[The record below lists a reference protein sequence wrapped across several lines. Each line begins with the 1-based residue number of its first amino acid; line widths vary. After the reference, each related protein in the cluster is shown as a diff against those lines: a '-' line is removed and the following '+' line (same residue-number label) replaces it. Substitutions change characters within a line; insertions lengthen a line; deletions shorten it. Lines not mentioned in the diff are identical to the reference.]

1 MVSVRCVIMFPFFW
15 FLLLLPQ
22 LTHSKPQPCLSSSC
36 GKITNIRY
44 PFRLKQDPEH
54 CGNNRYELDCVNN
67 VTRLSLYDGYYLV
80 ESINYNNYT
89 IRVVDP
95 NIHPTDCSSLPSFF
109 LSQNNFTYLD
119 GPYLYRYFSKESNS
133 YRYSLNR
140 SKSRTFMG
148 DFGEYDLSMPVVY
161 MKCTSRP
168 SKVVDEYYAD
178 TASCL
183 DQHMTY
189 AIVGDP
195 PFAILEPQCRVKFI
209 ALTSF
214 LWNTGDSDI
223 YYGDVIENISYV
235 DIHKA
240 LRYGFEISW
249 MQASCPCDYCFLN
262 DTIGQ
267 IQCIVPDCRFDSCG
281 SWADKVRLIFDYVAG
296 IYEGLRELTGMDKI
310 IIYKS
315 SINLYRAGTITGKYI
330 LPYLTFRT
338 ILVIIL
344 FFGLMIYTYRRR
356 HESIYE
362 NIEDFLQSNTLMP
375 IRYSYREIKQM
386 TKNFKLKLGEG
397 GYGDVYR
404 GNLISGPFVAIKML
418 KIKSKT
424 NGQEFMSEVA
434 TLGRIYHSNVV
445 RLVGFCVEGSKRAL
459 VYEYMPNGSLD
470 KYIFNKEEL
479 ISLTYNQIYE
489 ISLGVARGISYLHQG
504 CDMQILHF
512 DIKPHNILLDE
523 NFIPKVS
530 DFGLA
535 KLYPIDNS
543 IATLTAARGT
553 IGYMA
558 PELFYQN
565 IGGVSYKADVYSF
578 GMLLIEMASRRRNLN
593 SHAEHSSQLYFP
605 FWIYDQLVKN
615 REREMEDFIME
626 EFNDVLKKMFI
637 IALWCIQLKPV
648 DRPSMKKVVEMLEQD
663 LENIEMPPKPL
674 LYPHETIHENDDT
687 NSKETESDTSSTSY
701 DEEITTTHL
710 LKYSS

>member
-1 MVSVRCVIMFPFFW
+1 MITCL
-15 FLLLLPQ
+15 FLFLLLPQ
-22 LTHSKPQPCLSSSC
+22 LTHSKSQPCLSSSC

-109 LSQNNFTYLD
+109 LSQNNFTSY
-119 GPYLYRYFSKESNS
+119 PKESNS
-133 YRYSLNR
+133 YQYFLDRWPFKPRDYSY
-140 SKSRTFMG
+140 
-148 DFGEYDLSMPVVY
+148 ELSMPVIY
-161 MKCTSRP
+161 MKCTSPP

-183 DQHMTY
+183 DQHLTY

-195 PFAILEPQCRVKFI
+195 QFAILEPQCRVKFI

-214 LWNTGDSDI
+214 LWNTGASN
-223 YYGDVIENISYV
+223 YHYGDDVIGNISYV

-249 MQASCPCDYCFLN
+249 MQASCPCDECFLN
-262 DTIGQ
+262 DTIGH
-267 IQCIVPDCRFDSCG
+267 IQCTIFTCDFSSCG
-281 SWADKVRLIFDYVAG
+281 LGSWTNLYYILINYLFG
-296 IYEGLRELTGMDKI
+296 IYEGLRELTGFKKLIVFDSRHSNLR
-310 IIYKS
+310 S
-315 SINLYRAGTITGKYI
+315 SIFIGKY
-330 LPYLTFRT
+330 
-338 ILVIIL
+338 VIPGIVARFMMGLIL
-344 FFGLMIYTYRRR
+344 FLVLLIYTYRRR
-356 HESIYE
+356 HSSIYE
-362 NIEDFLQSNTLMP
+362 NIEDFLQGNTLMP
-375 IRYSYREIKQM
+375 IRYSYKEIKQM
-386 TKNFKLKLGEG
+386 TKNFKIKLGEG

-404 GNLISGPFVAIKML
+404 GKLISGPFVAIKML
-418 KIKSKT
+418 KIKSNA
-424 NGQEFMSEVA
+424 NGQDFISEVA
-434 TLGRIYHSNVV
+434 TIGRIYHSNVV
-445 RLVGFCVEGSKRAL
+445 RLIGFCVEGLKRAL

-470 KYIFNKEEL
+470 KYIFNKEEV
-479 ISLTYNQIYE
+479 ISLTYNQIHE
-489 ISLGVARGISYLHQG
+489 ISLGIARGISYLHQG

-523 NFIPKVS
+523 NFNPKVS

-543 IATLTAARGT
+543 IVTLTAARGT

-565 IGGVSYKADVYSF
+565 IGRISHKADVYSF

-593 SHAEHSSQLYFP
+593 PHAEHSSQLYFP
-605 FWIYDQLVKN
+605 FWIYEQLVKN
-615 REREMEDFIME
+615 REREIEDFIME
-626 EFNDVLKKMFI
+626 EFNDVLKKMFM

-648 DRPSMKKVVEMLEQD
+648 DRPSMSKVVEMLEGD
-663 LENIEMPPKPL
+663 IANIEMPPKPI
-674 LYPHETIHENDDT
+674 LYPRETTQENLD
-687 NSKETESDTSSTSY
+687 SETDIGSTSY
-701 DEEITTTHL
+701 VEEIESNSL
-710 LKYSS
+710 LKYSA